1 MLSCKR
7 TLPKTSTEAK
17 CPIEVGFSDDDD
29 DGDDDA
35 RKRLR
40 FTPRVHVA
48 EGVCVDIAQDE
59 DKLKDEC
66 AYECHVE
73 LYFEDAIKGADPV

>member
-1 MLSCKR
+1 MLSGKR
-7 TLPKTSTEAK
+7 TLPKTGTESK

-48 EGVCVDIAQDE
+48 EGEHVDVGEDE
-59 DKLKDEC
+59 DKLKDKC
-66 AYECHVE
+66 AFECHVQ
-73 LYFEDAIKGADPV
+73 LYFEDAIEGADPV